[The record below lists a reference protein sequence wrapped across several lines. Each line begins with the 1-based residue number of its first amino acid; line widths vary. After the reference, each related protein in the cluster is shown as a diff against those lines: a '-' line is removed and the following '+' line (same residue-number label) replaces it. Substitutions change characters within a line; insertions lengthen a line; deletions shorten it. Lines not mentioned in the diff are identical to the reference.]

1 MTTSPNPAALPPMRF
16 IAAGVSRASLPKLDG
31 SLWVAGS
38 NGSGQAG
45 LDARQDTPI
54 FESLNLTS
62 PQAA

>member
-1 MTTSPNPAALPPMRF
+1 MRF

-31 SLWVAGS
+31 SLWVTGS
-38 NGSGQAG
+38 NGSGQVG

-62 PQAA
+62 PQDA